1 MNELIVMWKR
11 ERERELFRS
20 EKDGVSREVYIYT
33 CERVHLVMMIFF
45 FFPPVLIREFSLSL
59 F

>member
-33 CERVHLVMMIFF
+33 CERVHLVMMMIFF
-45 FFPPVLIREFSLSL
+45 FFPRID
-59 F
+59 